1 MNMPKSRDIRA
12 KMPSPKVIL
21 NAFLLVTVKV
31 LNSYVLFM
39 IERTS
44 REQNSRIL
52 LYGGIKEMMRNR
64 EVLNEIKKQSRTLIE
79 EKRDKFVRQNLLSDE
94 FLDMMQRNKKPFDL
108 LMSYYQCAIM
118 EIETKFKVLNEEY
131 SLEYDKNPIEGI
143 KSRIKSY
150 DSLLKKIRRKDI
162 PMTLESI
169 EKNITDIAGVRV
181 ICSFPA
187 DIYEVADS
195 FLRQDDIT
203 LLESKDYI
211 QNPKPSGYRSLHLI
225 VQVPIF
231 LQNEKKPVTVEVQ
244 FRTIAMDFWASLEHK
259 MRYKKNIPAEQM
271 KYLQD
276 ELYDCAEQSAALDKR
291 MQSIRNLI
299 AENKEEEEEP
309 KGFFLP
315 LL

>member
-1 MNMPKSRDIRA
+1 
-12 KMPSPKVIL
+12 
-21 NAFLLVTVKV
+21 
-31 LNSYVLFM
+31 
-39 IERTS
+39 
-44 REQNSRIL
+44 
-52 LYGGIKEMMRNR
+52 MMRNK
-64 EVLNEIKKQSRTLIE
+64 EVLNEIRKQSRTLIE
-79 EKRDKFVRQNLLSDE
+79 EKRDKFVKQSLLSDE
-94 FLDMMQRNKKPFDL
+94 FIDMMQRNRKPFDL

-203 LLESKDYI
+203 LLERKDYI
-211 QNPKPSGYRSLHLI
+211 QNPKPNGYRSYHMI
-225 VQVPIF
+225 VEIPVFFSKGKTPMRVE
-231 LQNEKKPVTVEVQ
+231 LQI
-244 FRTIAMDFWASLEHK
+244 RTNGMDFWATLEHQL
-259 MRYKKNIPAEQM
+259 RYKKGIKDLPGYAEISE
-271 KYLQD
+271 
-276 ELYDCAEQSAALDKR
+276 ELLRSAQAVIETDNE
-291 MQSIRNLI
+291 MQKIK
-299 AENKEEEEEP
+299 NKI
-309 KGFFLP
+309 GMFHDI
-315 LL
+315 

>member
-1 MNMPKSRDIRA
+1 
-12 KMPSPKVIL
+12 
-21 NAFLLVTVKV
+21 
-31 LNSYVLFM
+31 
-39 IERTS
+39 
-44 REQNSRIL
+44 
-52 LYGGIKEMMRNR
+52 MMRNR

-79 EKRDKFVRQNLLSDE
+79 EKRDKFVKQSLLSDE
-94 FLDMMQRNKKPFDL
+94 FLDMMQRNRKPFDL

-203 LLESKDYI
+203 LLERKDYI

-259 MRYKKNIPAEQM
+259 LRYKKDIPADKA
-271 KYLQD
+271 KYLED
-276 ELYDCAEQSAALDKR
+276 EMLACAQISADLDMR
-291 MQSIRNLI
+291 MQNVRDVI
-299 AENKEEEEEP
+299 AENTTPDER
-309 KGFFLP
+309 P
-315 LL
+315 LLLKELS